1 MSRKMKRPDTGTVV
15 TVYAHGITRN
25 FWEYYILSK
34 KPDSRQNVVAIVMGF
49 ETEMGD
55 IHLPE
60 IQPYLVSSTVD
71 LADIAP
77 AQGWE
82 WVD

>member
-1 MSRKMKRPDTGTVV
+1 MSRMMRRPDTGTIV

-34 KPDSRQNVVAIVMGF
+34 KPDSRQNVTAIVMGI

-60 IQPYLVSSTVD
+60 IQPYLISATRN
-71 LADIAP
+71 LNDIAP